1 MRRSDQV
8 VGLPLA
14 VLAALAFGV
23 GGPFVRP
30 LLDVGWTSSAA
41 VLARCAG
48 TFLTLA
54 IPAAVL
60 LRGRWGV
67 LWRNR
72 WTLLAYGVF
81 AVVGT
86 QLLFY
91 TAITRMPVG
100 AALLIEYLAPVLLV
114 LWTWARTRRRPGALV
129 LTGSALAVV
138 GLLLVVDLG
147 GGGRTDLVG
156 PGLALAAAL
165 GVAVYYVIN
174 ARLDPELHPIV
185 LLATSMLIGSVLLVL
200 LAVTGVTPMRFA
212 FTDVVLAG
220 STAPWWLSA
229 GVMVAVSTLAAYL
242 LGIAGGKRLG
252 SRVASFVGLFE
263 VLFAVLAAWVLLGDL
278 PAPIQ
283 FAGGALILVGV
294 VLVKLQREQPEAV
307 LDVEPHVVPRRSKAR
322 VLLPLGRRAADARG
336 TARSRP

>member
-1 MRRSDQV
+1 MRRSDTAI
-8 VGLPLA
+8 GLPLA
-14 VLAALAFGV
+14 IMAAFAFGI

-30 LLDVGWTSSAA
+30 LLDAGWSSSAA

-48 TFLTLA
+48 TFLALS
-54 IPAAVL
+54 IPAIVL

-67 LWRNR
+67 LGRNWR
-72 WTLLAYGVF
+72 TILAYGVF

-91 TAITRMPVG
+91 SAITRMPVG

-114 LWTWARTRRRPGALV
+114 LWTWARSRTRPGAPTLA
-129 LTGSALAVV
+129 GSALAVI

-147 GGGRTDLVG
+147 GSGSTDLVG
-156 PGLALAAAL
+156 PALALVAAV

-174 ARLDPELHPIV
+174 ARLDPELHPFV
-185 LLATSMLIGSVLLVL
+185 LLAASMLVGCVLLGL
-200 LAVTGVTPMRFA
+200 LAAVGIAPMTFA
-212 FTDVVLAG
+212 FTDVVQAG
-220 STAPWWLSA
+220 SRAPWWLSA
-229 GVMVAVSTLAAYL
+229 AVMVLVSTLSAYL

-263 VLFAVLAAWVLLGDL
+263 VLFAVLAARVLLGDL

-283 FAGGALILVGV
+283 FGGGALILTGV
-294 VLVKLQREQPEAV
+294 VLVKLQREEPRAAGA
-307 LDVEPHVVPRRSKAR
+307 EPHVVPRRTR
-322 VLLPLGRRAADARG
+322 PRRAADRRPAPAG
-336 TARSRP
+336 SRR

>member
-1 MRRSDQV
+1 MRRSDQA

-14 VLAALAFGV
+14 VLAAFAFGV

-30 LLDVGWTSSAA
+30 LLDAGWTSSAA

-48 TFLTLA
+48 TFLALSVPA
-54 IPAAVL
+54 IVL
-60 LRGRWGV
+60 LRGRWSV
-67 LWRNR
+67 LLRNA

-114 LWTWARTRRRPGALV
+114 LWTWARTRRRPGSLV
-129 LTGSALAVV
+129 IAGSALAVI

-147 GGGRTDLVG
+147 GAARTDVVG
-156 PGLALAAAL
+156 PALALLAAV

-185 LLATSMLIGSVLLVL
+185 LLAASMLVGCVLLLL
-200 LAVTGVTPMRFA
+200 LAVTGVAPMRFVL
-212 FTDVVLAG
+212 TDVVLAG
-220 STAPWWLSA
+220 ATAPWWLSA
-229 GVMVAVSTLAAYL
+229 GVMVLVSTLAAYL

-294 VLVKLQREQPEAV
+294 VLVKAQREQAV
-307 LDVEPHVVPRRSKAR
+307 GAPVEPHAVPRRAR
-322 VLLPLGRRAADARG
+322 VPAGPRRAAARE
-336 TARSRP
+336 ASRTRP